1 MTITEMKNIIIEYY
15 GFESKATIDFF
26 RTCEKS
32 GYDYNAISKK
42 FNKLTK
48 NGLEVLL

>member
-1 MTITEMKNIIIEYY
+1 MKNTIIEYY
-15 GFESKATIDFF
+15 GFESKVTIDFF

-48 NGLEVLL
+48 EGLEVLL

>member
-15 GFESKATIDFF
+15 GFENKATINFF

-42 FNKLTK
+42 FDKLTK
-48 NGLEVLL
+48 RGLEVLL